1 MYLLERCLRW
11 KVVAAI
17 ALLLVMSPLALAID
31 FEVVGCGNQICDL
44 GESPDLCCEDCKC
57 PDGQACTPLGCVGIV
72 EMDSLGV
79 DRLLTNVSYSEGT
92 ERAIAQARGFAGNFA
107 LAFSC
112 GECVIQVLIPSKE
125 LNVACDECAAGMDS
139 FTMGFFW
146 VFDVEREEFIAYC
159 GDSNWQWG
167 EFIVPKEIV
176 MFGFFL
182 MLIAVIFHFLGV
194 HGQIKE
200 IESLEYE
207 GTLEK
212 IRGQSRTWFAIMK
225 PVYEKVAKLK
235 REGEGSDRYL
245 IQFKLTVAALGFLSF
260 VLAGAVAFFLASYA
274 LGEGMEC
281 AHFGFKLA
289 LGFTWAYFLVMSF
302 SEAVTSFGVE
312 ELSDGDLDS
321 YVSGMSDSDKNTLS
335 KVTSSEEER
344 ANPEQA
350 KDSSE
355 QRGVLKDRLKKSMG
369 WTNMKGSGSKKEIGY
384 FYLED
389 FIGLPNFIAK
399 LVIDPFRHPI
409 GRTIIVLMLFDIF
422 DPIRWEWTYLL
433 QLNGIV
439 FGAYLLLCLEWEF
452 KGMLVTGAAYIADL
466 FFGAFMKIGGRLS
479 GRS

>member
-1 MYLLERCLRW
+1 
-11 KVVAAI
+11 
-17 ALLLVMSPLALAID
+17 
-31 FEVVGCGNQICDL
+31 
-44 GESPDLCCEDCKC
+44 
-57 PDGQACTPLGCVGIV
+57 
-72 EMDSLGV
+72 MDSLGV

-92 ERAIAQARGFAGNFA
+92 ERAIGQVRGFTSNFA
-107 LAFSC
+107 LALSC
-112 GECVIQVLIPSKE
+112 GECIIEVLLPGKE
-125 LNVACDECAAGMDS
+125 LGVACDECAAGMDS
-139 FTMGFFW
+139 FSMGFFW

-159 GDSNWQWG
+159 GDSHWQWG

-212 IRGQSRTWFAIMK
+212 IRGQSKTWFAIMK

-235 REGEGSDRYL
+235 REGGGDQKYL
-245 IQFKLTVAALGFLSF
+245 IQFKITVAALGFLSF
-260 VLAGAVAFFLASYA
+260 VLAGAVAFFLVSYA
-274 LGEGMEC
+274 LGDGIEC

-321 YVSGMSDSDKNTLS
+321 YVSGMSDPDKNRLS
-335 KVTSSEEER
+335 RTTESETMKGIREGYAEKGEDVVQSD
-344 ANPEQA
+344 EQ
-350 KDSSE
+350 
-355 QRGVLKDRLKKSMG
+355 LKGNLKKAMG
-369 WTNMKGSGSKKEIGY
+369 WTNMKGSGHKKEIGY

-452 KGMLVTGAAYIADL
+452 KGMLVSVAAHIADL
-466 FFGAFMKIGGRLS
+466 FFGAFMKIGGKLS

>member
-1 MYLLERCLRW
+1 M
-11 KVVAAI
+11 
-17 ALLLVMSPLALAID
+17 ALLLIMSPLALAIN
-31 FEVVGCGNQICDL
+31 FEVVGCGNQVCDV
-44 GESPDLCCEDCKC
+44 GESPDICCEDCKC

-79 DRLLTNVSYSEGT
+79 DRLLTNVSYAEGT
-92 ERAIAQARGFAGNFA
+92 QRAIGQARGFASNFA
-107 LAFSC
+107 LAMSC
-112 GECVIQVLIPSKE
+112 GECVIEVLLPGKE
-125 LNVACDECAAGMDS
+125 LGMACDACAAGMDS
-139 FTMGFFW
+139 FSMGFFW
-146 VFDVEREEFIAYC
+146 VFDVEREEFVAYC
-159 GDSNWQWG
+159 GDSHWQWG

-194 HGQIKE
+194 HSQIKE

-235 REGEGSDRYL
+235 REGGGDQKYL

-321 YVSGMSDSDKNTLS
+321 YVSGMSDADRGTLK
-335 KVTSSEEER
+335 KVTNTPDGLPEGQTTVSGEDGSENR
-344 ANPEQA
+344 
-350 KDSSE
+350 
-355 QRGVLKDRLKKSMG
+355 VLKENLKKSMG
-369 WTNMKGSGSKKEIGY
+369 WTNMKGSGQKKEIGY

-389 FIGLPNFIAK
+389 FIGLPNFLAK

-452 KGMLVTGAAYIADL
+452 KGMLVTVAAYIADL
-466 FFGAFMKIGGRLS
+466 FFGAFMKMGGKLS